1 MKKLKQKRKLAY
13 SKDLHEIPD
22 CTLLHANTNR
32 KQPIKL
38 FFKCDKNTCS
48 YSSPLTNVPIDILIQ
63 SPVNKIKMRIK
74 Q

>member
-13 SKDLHEIPD
+13 SKDLGEIPD

-32 KQPIKL
+32 KRPIKL
-38 FFKCDKNTCS
+38 LFKCDKSTCS
-48 YSSPLTNVPIDILIQ
+48 YSSTLTNIPIDTLIQ
-63 SPVNKIKMRIK
+63 SPVNKIKIRIE

>member
-13 SKDLHEIPD
+13 SKDLDEIPD

-38 FFKCDKNTCS
+38 LFKSCS

-63 SPVNKIKMRIK
+63 SPVNKIKIRIK